1 MANITQR
8 GNTFRIRVFVG
19 TDNNGKKIMKS
30 TTFTPPKD
38 VTPKKAEKLAQEF
51 AFEFECQCRGYT
63 QFNDCM
69 RFSELADW
77 YFDNFAPIELKEST
91 IYTYKGQYKNH
102 IAPVL
107 GNMKLKDITTPKLT
121 QIMQSYKLNP
131 SSVRKVYVIIQ
142 SIFHRAMEQGFI
154 RINPCRN
161 VILPKNKDRSKVMA
175 LNEDELRRFIKL
187 INNSSCD
194 EDLKRIFTFL
204 LFTGMRC
211 GECFGLAWEDI
222 DFDNQTISIRHT
234 LNDVGGKH
242 SLTPPKTKKSIRTIC
257 MSSTTAAILKEQH
270 KYIEQLKQALGTS
283 FAHPEMIF
291 PSGMGNYRDIGALR
305 TALKRCTSGT
315 EFEFLTPHMMRH
327 TFATVG
333 LIESGDLSAVSKE
346 LGHSDVSTTIGFY
359 AEVLLESK
367 ESLINSVADRIC
379 PRSDNTYMK
388 KESPTEN
395 SADDSKDSL

>member
-19 TDNNGKKIMKS
+19 TDDNGKKIMKS

-51 AFEFECQCRGYT
+51 AFEFERQCRGYT
-63 QFNDCM
+63 QFNDSM
-69 RFSELADW
+69 RFSELSDW
-77 YFDNFAPIELKEST
+77 YFTNFAPVELKEST

-142 SIFHRAMEQGFI
+142 SIFHRALEQGFI
-154 RINPCRN
+154 RINPCQN

-257 MSSTTAAILKEQH
+257 MSSTTAAILKEQY
-270 KYIEQLKQALGTS
+270 KYVEQLKQALGTS
-283 FAHPEMIF
+283 FAHPEMVF
-291 PSGMGNYRDIGALR
+291 SSAKGNYRDRSSVL
-305 TALKRCTSGT
+305 TSLKRMTKGT
-315 EFEFLTPHMMRH
+315 EFSHMTLHKLRH
-327 TFATVG
+327 CNATMLLNMGVE
-333 LIESGDLSAVSKE
+333 LKAISDH
-346 LGHSDVSTTIGFY
+346 LGHCDINVTANTYADV
-359 AEVLLESK
+359 LEGMKRNIAASIEQK
-367 ESLINSVADRIC
+367 LM
-379 PRSDNTYMK
+379 SDNTA
-388 KESPTEN
+388 SN
-395 SADDSKDSL
+395 

>member
-38 VTPKKAEKLAQEF
+38 ITPKKAEKLAQEF
-51 AFEFECQCRGYT
+51 AFEFERQCRGYT

-91 IYTYKGQYKNH
+91 IYTYKRQYKNH

-154 RINPCRN
+154 RINPCQN
-161 VILPKNKDRSKVMA
+161 VILPKNKDRNKIMA

-204 LFTGMRC
+204 LLTGMRC
-211 GECFGLAWEDI
+211 GECFGLAWENI

-257 MSSTTAAILKEQH
+257 MSNTTAAILKEQH
-270 KYIEQLKQALGTS
+270 KYVEQLKQALGTS
-283 FAHPEMIF
+283 FAHPEMVF
-291 PSGMGNYRDIGALR
+291 PSAKGNYRDRSSVL
-305 TALKRCTSGT
+305 TSLKRMTKGT
-315 EFEFLTPHMMRH
+315 EFSHMTLHKLRH
-327 TFATVG
+327 CNATMLLNMGVE
-333 LIESGDLSAVSKE
+333 LKAISDH
-346 LGHSDVSTTIGFY
+346 LGHCDINVTANTYADV
-359 AEVLLESK
+359 LEGMKRNIAASIEQK
-367 ESLINSVADRIC
+367 LM
-379 PRSDNTYMK
+379 SDNTA
-388 KESPTEN
+388 SN
-395 SADDSKDSL
+395 

>member
-51 AFEFECQCRGYT
+51 AFEFERQCRGYT

-154 RINPCRN
+154 RSNPCHN
-161 VILPKNKDRSKVMA
+161 VILPKNKEQNKVMA
-175 LNEDELRRFIKL
+175 LNEDELRRFIRL
-187 INNSSCD
+187 INESSCD
-194 EDLKRIFTFL
+194 EDLKRIFIFL

-211 GECFGLAWEDI
+211 GECFGLSWEDV
-222 DFDNQTISIRHT
+222 DFENMTISIRHT
-234 LNDVGGKH
+234 LNDIGGKH
-242 SLTPPKTKKSIRTIC
+242 SITPPKTKKSIRTIC
-257 MSSTTAAILKEQH
+257 MSSTTTAILKDQH
-270 KYIEQLKQALGTS
+270 EYVEQLKQALGTS
-283 FAHPEMIF
+283 FTHPEMVF
-291 PSGMGNYRDIGALR
+291 PSAKGNYRDRSSVL
-305 TALKRCTSGT
+305 TSLKRMTKST
-315 EFEFLTPHMMRH
+315 EFSHMTLHKLRH
-327 TFATVG
+327 CNATMLLNMGVE
-333 LIESGDLSAVSKE
+333 LKAISDH
-346 LGHSDVSTTIGFY
+346 LGHCDINVTANTYADV
-359 AEVLLESK
+359 LEGMKRNIAASIEQK
-367 ESLINSVADRIC
+367 LMI
-379 PRSDNTYMK
+379 DNTA
-388 KESPTEN
+388 SN
-395 SADDSKDSL
+395 